1 MFVRKL
7 VRPALLAAAL
17 ATAVATATT
26 AAKADVDV
34 FLGLGGGPGFGGHGH
49 GYGPGPDFGP
59 GYYDDPGF
67 YRPYYRFRIS
77 CWEGRDS
84 VREAGFRNVRAI
96 DCNGS
101 RYSYEARRRG
111 DSFIVSVNSRSG
123 RIVSVREIY

>member
-1 MFVRKL
+1 MSVRKL

-17 ATAVATATT
+17 AAAALTATT

-34 FLGLGGGPGFGGHGH
+34 FLGLGGGPGLGGHGH
-49 GYGPGPDFGP
+49 GYGPSP

>member
-1 MFVRKL
+1 MLARKL
-7 VRPALLAAAL
+7 VRSALVAAAF
-17 ATAVATATT
+17 AAVTT

-34 FLGLGGGPGFGGHGH
+34 YFGLGGGPGRGGH
-49 GYGPGPDFGP
+49 GYGFGP

-67 YRPYYRFRIS
+67 DRPYYRFRIS

-111 DSFIVSVNSRSG
+111 NSFIVSVNSRSG
-123 RIVSVREIY
+123 RLVSVREIY

>member
-1 MFVRKL
+1 MSVRKL
-7 VRPALLAAAL
+7 VRPTLLAIAL
-17 ATAVATATT
+17 AATAATATT

-34 FLGLGGGPGFGGHGH
+34 FFGLGGGPGWSGHGH
-49 GYGPGPDFGP
+49 GYGP

-67 YRPYYRFRIS
+67 DRPYYRPYDRFRIS